1 LKRENLRDH
10 MTNLEL
16 IFTMLGEEGT
26 RQSAIKKD
34 AQGFE
39 ENRGAAVE
47 GGTAAGKA
55 LDAYEASTGDKVVTA
70 QNFMRQIAEA
80 KKKALGVGK
89 KKGTVTG

>member
-1 LKRENLRDH
+1 MGAAFLKGLKRENLRDH

-39 ENRGAAVE
+39 ENRGTAIE
-47 GGTAAGKA
+47 GGTAAG
-55 LDAYEASTGDKVVTA
+55 
-70 QNFMRQIAEA
+70 
-80 KKKALGVGK
+80 
-89 KKGTVTG
+89 

>member
-1 LKRENLRDH
+1 

-26 RQSAIKKD
+26 RQNAIKKD

-39 ENRGAAVE
+39 ENRGSAIE

-55 LDAYEASTGDKVVTA
+55 LGAYEESTGDKVVTNR
-70 QNFMRQIAEA
+70 NFKKQIEEA
-80 KKKALGVGK
+80 KKKSIEEGP
-89 KKGTVTG
+89 